1 MIAANK
7 RPKSRTKPPAW
18 HAAFLATLPSI
29 RRQAQFAF
37 RKIHT
42 ELREELIQE
51 VVANCLAA
59 YARLVELGKEQL
71 AFPSALARFAI
82 AQVRVGR
89 QVGNRLRIGDAMSR
103 YAQHRKGFHVERLDQ
118 FHEEN
123 EEWQEILI
131 EDRRAGPAEIAA
143 CRIDFASW
151 LRRLPSRRRKIA
163 LTLAEGETTTTAAK
177 KFGVTAARISQLRQ
191 WLKESWEAFQGE
203 LKLEEQPRLAV
214 AS

>member
-1 MIAANK
+1 MTAPRRGGLFPEGDCPMIAAIK

-103 YAQHRKGFHVERLDQ
+103 YAQHR
-118 FHEEN
+118 
-123 EEWQEILI
+123 
-131 EDRRAGPAEIAA
+131 
-143 CRIDFASW
+143 
-151 LRRLPSRRRKIA
+151 
-163 LTLAEGETTTTAAK
+163 
-177 KFGVTAARISQLRQ
+177 
-191 WLKESWEAFQGE
+191 
-203 LKLEEQPRLAV
+203 
-214 AS
+214 